1 MTNYN
6 PSLELARLQTAFD
19 DIRAQIGNFMY
30 DQHGRALVEIQART
44 NSYDAPTHRIFELN
58 GPKPRY
64 LVGPFAPDNRANDL
78 LSELHGIATRT
89 GNEAWADILYGHMT
103 EITAE
108 ELNTAMEAHAE
119 LEKIRQAVPEFPADL
134 ASDLNNFTQ
143 VEQPK
148 EKKMTQEMN
157 IKNALIMG
165 AKLAEG
171 KILLDAL
178 ETAVLAAVPEQ
189 YKDQLDNDAVRH
201 ILRFLAGAG
210 IMHGGEYLKEK
221 WEPLGHL
228 QEVGFMAASVETQ
241 QSIDAVIQT
250 IVPFLTQVAKN
261 FMSNPKVAEL
271 AQLPAGTAEMIDEN
285 MVGDLVNGAL
295 KNARESKINKTDIV
309 ETKVID
315 AAYARG

>member
-30 DQHGRALVEIQART
+30 DQHDRVVAEIYPRSSLEST
-44 NSYDAPTHRIFELN
+44 THLIFEHN
-58 GPKPRY
+58 TPKPRHV
-64 LVGPFAPDNRANDL
+64 VGAFGNNRANDL
-78 LSELHGIATRT
+78 LGELHGIATRT
-89 GNEAWADILYGHMT
+89 GNEVWADILYGHMT

-271 AQLPAGTAEMIDEN
+271 AQLPAGTAELIDEN

-309 ETKVID
+309 ETKVVD
-315 AAYARG
+315 AAFARG